1 MCRPSLRNSNVC
13 NKCNACA
20 IFKFYYTAAHRC
32 SLWPYERCWHHAQ
45 WRNESDRTSIN
56 SLHHRLLCGTHWT
69 GNSPFSPLKDTKFAS
84 IFAPPT
90 YISVSKTLQQ
100 KTICCLSWKLGAAGC
115 FAAQMTTKWGPVGVS
130 TEHRL
135 SSLSLMRQKW
145 TVHMLTPLNLK
156 LSPQPLQAGIKMA
169 ATCDR

>member
-1 MCRPSLRNSNVC
+1 MCVTNVMPVLFL
-13 NKCNACA
+13 NF
-20 IFKFYYTAAHRC
+20 ITLQHTAAL
-32 SLWPYERCWHHAQ
+32 SG
-45 WRNESDRTSIN
+45 RTSAADITL
-56 SLHHRLLCGTHWT
+56 SDATSQTEHQFIHYITDCSAGRTEHATVL
-69 GNSPFSPLKDTKFAS
+69 FSPLKDTKFAS
-84 IFAPPT
+84 ILGPPA

-156 LSPQPLQAGIKMA
+156 HSPQPLQAGSKMA
-169 ATCDR
+169 AACDR